1 MCLLKWRWLRLLLR
15 EGLREPRPG
24 CPSTIGIRKSF
35 NKLVNTMKFRYVV
48 IAVLAAIY
56 CIACEKEVTVNSNL
70 QKGLTIQATTHTS
83 TESATRTSF
92 DGSKT
97 QWITDDEIT
106 VMVGESGSS
115 AFSGYTFTCQD
126 GQTGTFVNGTIGRV
140 SESEYDFYA
149 VYPSSAVNCTDLS
162 ANITIGAA
170 MQTQEGSS
178 PNHIAQLDPLTG
190 YVLNSHLNSVSIP
203 MKHNAAVMAVKVV
216 NGLAE
221 SVFAKS
227 LKVVADNEIALCGTY
242 DIDIASGE
250 LSNATD
256 TNNEVVVN
264 VANATAIPQDGFV
277 VYAAIAPCALPE
289 NATLTFVITDSNNT
303 EYEFTKGFKDGFDI
317 VAGDLLSTSFDL
329 ASAKAITYN
338 PDFTTVPDGFP
349 TTATTQSEAIY
360 YSFNG
365 KSIGFY
371 NAAGYKYDKDNKLI
385 RFESVGK
392 TDAASAKI
400 YIPQMAGYKLA
411 SLNIS
416 NDIVS
421 QNAHQFSLYNNDG
434 MVLMTGSGSSA
445 ESKYI
450 VSTNEVELKSASVVT
465 YIRVFAYSSTRVY
478 KCKGLLL
485 RYVKTE

>member
-1 MCLLKWRWLRLLLR
+1 
-15 EGLREPRPG
+15 
-24 CPSTIGIRKSF
+24 
-35 NKLVNTMKFRYVV
+35 MKFRFIV
-48 IAVLAAIY
+48 IAVFAAIC
-56 CIACEKEVTVNSNL
+56 CISCEKEVAVRSNL
-70 QKGLTIQATTHTS
+70 QKGLTIQATAHTS
-83 TESATRTSF
+83 AESASRTSF

-97 QWITDDEIT
+97 QWVTDDVMT

-115 AFSGYTFTCQD
+115 AFSDYDFTCQD
-126 GQTGTFVNGTIGRV
+126 GAKGTFSNNDIELT

-149 VYPSSAVNCTDLS
+149 VYPTAAVADCDNLS
-162 ANITIGAA
+162 AKITIGAA
-170 MQTQEGSS
+170 TQTQESNN

-190 YVLNSHLNSVSIP
+190 FAQNLQPNSVSIP
-203 MKHNAAVMAVKVV
+203 MKHNAAVMAINVA
-216 NGLAE
+216 NSLAE
-221 SVFAKS
+221 SVSVKS
-227 LKVVADNEIALCGTY
+227 LKVVAESEIALCGTY
-242 DIDIASGE
+242 DIDIVSGE
-250 LSNATD
+250 LTNATN
-256 TNNEVVVN
+256 TQNEVVVN
-264 VANATAIPQDGFV
+264 VANAAVIPQGGFV
-277 VYAAIAPCALPE
+277 VYAAIAPCTLPE
-289 NATLTFVITDSNNT
+289 NATLTFVVTDSNNT
-303 EYEFTKGFKDGFDI
+303 EYEFTKKFVDGFNI

-329 ASAKAITYN
+329 ANAEAITYK

-349 TTATTQSEAIY
+349 TTATAQSEAIY
-360 YSFNG
+360 YSYNG

-371 NAAGYKYDKDNKLI
+371 NAAGYNYDKDNKLI

-392 TDAASAKI
+392 NDAASAKI

-434 MVLMTGSGSSA
+434 MVLMAGSGSSA

-465 YIRVFAYSSTRVY
+465 YIRVFACSTTRVY
-478 KCKGLLL
+478 KCKGLSL

>member
-1 MCLLKWRWLRLLLR
+1 
-15 EGLREPRPG
+15 
-24 CPSTIGIRKSF
+24 
-35 NKLVNTMKFRYVV
+35 MKFRYVV
-48 IAVLAAIY
+48 IAVLAAI
-56 CIACEKEVTVNSNL
+56 CCVACEKEVTVNSNL
-70 QKGLTIQATTHTS
+70 QKGLTIQATTHNS
-83 TESATRTSF
+83 AESATRTSF

-97 QWITDDEIT
+97 YWVTDDVMT

-115 AFSGYTFTCQD
+115 AFIDYDFTCQD
-126 GQTGTFVNGTIGRV
+126 GAKGSFSNSDIGV
-140 SESEYDFYA
+140 ISESEYDFYA
-149 VYPSSAVNCTDLS
+149 VYPSSAEVNCANLS
-162 ANITIGAA
+162 AKITIGAA
-170 MQTQEGSS
+170 VQTQDGNT

-216 NGLAE
+216 DGFAE
-221 SVFAKS
+221 SVAVKS
-227 LKVVADNEIALCGTY
+227 LKIVAGSGIALCGTY

-250 LSNATD
+250 LSNATK
-256 TNNEVVVN
+256 TSNEVVVN

-289 NATLTFVITDSNNT
+289 NATLTFVITDTNNT
-303 EYEFTKGFKDGFDI
+303 EYEFTKKFVDGFNI
-317 VAGDLLSTSFDL
+317 VAGDLLSTSFNL
-329 ASAKAITYN
+329 ANAEAITYK

-349 TTATTQSEAIY
+349 TTAAIQTPEKY
-360 YSFNG
+360 YMFNG
-365 KSIGFY
+365 KEIGFY

-385 RFESVGK
+385 RFESVGN

-465 YIRVFAYSSTRVY
+465 YIRVFAYSTTRVY
-478 KCKGLLL
+478 KCKGLSL

>member
-1 MCLLKWRWLRLLLR
+1 
-15 EGLREPRPG
+15 
-24 CPSTIGIRKSF
+24 
-35 NKLVNTMKFRYVV
+35 MKFRYVV
-48 IAVLAAIY
+48 IAVLAAI
-56 CIACEKEVTVNSNL
+56 CCVACEKNITVQNNL
-70 QKGLTIQATTHTS
+70 QKGLTIQATTHNS
-83 TESATRTSF
+83 AESATRTSF

-97 QWITDDEIT
+97 YWVTGDVMT

-115 AFSGYTFTCQD
+115 AFSGDTFTCQD
-126 GQTGTFVNGTIGRV
+126 GAKGSFSNSDIEVI

-170 MQTQEGSS
+170 VQTQDGNS

-203 MKHNAAVMAVKVV
+203 MKHNAAVMAVKVID
-216 NGLAE
+216 GFAE
-221 SVFAKS
+221 SVAVKS
-227 LKVVADNEIALCGTY
+227 LKIVAGSGIALCGTY

-250 LSNATD
+250 LSNATE
-256 TNNEVVVN
+256 TKNEVTVN
-264 VANATAIPQDGFV
+264 VVDATAIPQDGFV

-289 NATLTFVITDSNNT
+289 NATLTFVITDTNNT
-303 EYEFTKGFKDGFDI
+303 EYEFTKSFDEGFNI
-317 VAGDLLSTSFDL
+317 AAGDLLSTSFNL
-329 ASAKAITYN
+329 ANAEAITYK

-349 TTATTQSEAIY
+349 TTATAQSEAIY

-365 KSIGFY
+365 KEIGFY

-478 KCKGLLL
+478 KCKGLSL